1 MAAPAPVRPPG
12 PSAYVSA
19 RLGGVPAPEELER
32 ELVDLTASD
41 AHKTH
46 KHATK
51 DLLARTLPRVASHGA
66 TSTSAIPT
74 LLSLLSPD
82 GAVSER
88 YAIRYAYYLVQ
99 RACEH
104 YGRALPDADADAIVT
119 ALAKDASERKGA
131 RQILATRALSS
142 AARAGVRGASD
153 AVDSACA
160 AAIERFAVGKDPKGG
175 SKKKIIF
182 KGGAV
187 NAGARAAMGAKRRI
201 LLRYSASQPID
212 LNALPTPVALATAV
226 TIGDPIAARHAL
238 STASA
243 VASAAEP
250 AAAHAN
256 LARAL
261 LPALNATVADVEHWK
276 QAATEYKNAVDADDK
291 NAAAKAKRALGKER
305 SGAAVYAETPATAA
319 ALARL
324 CGTLRARALAER
336 NGNGNDPDA
345 PPDACSRACEIIL
358 AAIMKHDG
366 LGGGGGGGGESGG
379 GGGGDAKSP
388 SPMKSP
394 SKASSSS
401 GGGGSSDRPIPPRA
415 ALAAVE
421 GLCASNAP
429 RGTDAG
435 AAARAAA
442 WTAMC
447 RGGGGSAAGGDPP
460 ALAAA
465 VKRVRDVLN
474 QPRYGGATIATAC
487 RAAAAIGEA
496 RACARAAG
504 HASATGVVGEKTQL
518 SSLAI
523 SLEHVAAALS
533 VGGGVRTEALRALLW
548 LQTPTF
554 LVDVHERV
562 VRKNLSSGGGLW
574 ATTDAYF
581 DAPPAT
587 PETDGGGCVGGAWR
601 GAEPQRRLL
610 RAIADRAATTLCCVD
625 ESEAVAWARMT
636 MDGARA
642 VVAVGPKT
650 APASAALDVLKAR
663 SIHWFPYDRV
673 GGVNADP

>member
-523 SLEHVAAALS
+523 SL
-533 VGGGVRTEALRALLW
+533 
-548 LQTPTF
+548 
-554 LVDVHERV
+554 
-562 VRKNLSSGGGLW
+562 
-574 ATTDAYF
+574 
-581 DAPPAT
+581 
-587 PETDGGGCVGGAWR
+587 
-601 GAEPQRRLL
+601 
-610 RAIADRAATTLCCVD
+610 
-625 ESEAVAWARMT
+625 
-636 MDGARA
+636 
-642 VVAVGPKT
+642 
-650 APASAALDVLKAR
+650 
-663 SIHWFPYDRV
+663 
-673 GGVNADP
+673 